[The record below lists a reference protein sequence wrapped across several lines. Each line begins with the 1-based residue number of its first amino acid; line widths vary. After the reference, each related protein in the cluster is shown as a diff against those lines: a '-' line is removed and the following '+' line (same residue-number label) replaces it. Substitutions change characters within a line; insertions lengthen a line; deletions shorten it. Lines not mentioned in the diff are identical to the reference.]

1 MGLFSSVKN
10 PPKEYD
16 LIVIGS
22 GAGLNV
28 ASDAFNKGM
37 NVAILEDGPLG
48 GTCLNRGC
56 IPTKIILYPAEVVST
71 LRDAGKI
78 GVTAENVKVDF
89 ALVMKRMHDLVSKDV
104 SQMTKGI
111 TSARGKGF
119 DLYNGVGRFVDNKVL
134 EVNGE
139 HITAPTILIAA
150 GSRETIPDITG
161 LKGAGFLTSTSALEL
176 KAPPRSIIIMGGG
189 YVAAEFAHFFDAVG
203 TKVTIIGRNE
213 RFLPM
218 EEPEIS
224 KEVKRRLSER
234 MKVLTGTE
242 VVKAGSE
249 KEGKIVIA
257 KDRKT
262 GMETRYEAE
271 ALMVAVGRQ
280 SNADLFR
287 PEKAGIKVD
296 GKGWVIVDKY
306 LRTNVAGIWAI
317 GDAIGRN
324 MFRHT
329 ANYESQVAWTNMNAA
344 SEKEMVPLDEHAV
357 PHAVFTHPEVASVGL
372 READAVKST
381 LVIVGEA
388 NYTDAIR
395 GYSMGDDGS
404 FVKVV
409 LDAKDRRI
417 LGAHAVGPH
426 ATAMVQPLVY
436 LMNAGKGTYDP
447 IVKAQTIHPAMEEI
461 MVRAFGN
468 LRPGKGQEKFFSH
481 GHKHEHNHDHKAE
494 DHKHEH

>member
-1 MGLFSSVKN
+1 MGLFSSNKRA
-10 PPKEYD
+10 PKDYD

-22 GAGLNV
+22 GAGLNI
-28 ASDAFNKGM
+28 ASDAYSKGM
-37 NVAILEDGPLG
+37 KVAILDDGPLG

-56 IPTKIILYPAEVVST
+56 IPTKIILYPAEVVQT
-71 LRDAGKI
+71 LRDAGRV

-104 SQMTKGI
+104 LEMTKGMNA
-111 TSARGKGF
+111 ARGKGM
-119 DLYNGVGRFVDNKVL
+119 DLYNAVGSFVDKNSVKVL
-134 EVNGE
+134 NEVLK
-139 HITAPTILIAA
+139 APLILIAA
-150 GSRETIPDITG
+150 GSRESIPEIPG
-161 LKGAGFLTSTSALEL
+161 LKEIGFLTSTSALEL
-176 KAPPRSIIIMGGG
+176 KAPPKSLIIMGGG
-189 YVAAEFAHFFDAVG
+189 YIAAEFAHFFDAVG
-203 TKVTIIGRNE
+203 TKVTIVGRNE
-213 RFLPM
+213 RLLPM

-224 KEVKRRLSER
+224 KEVKRKLSGR
-234 MKVLTGTE
+234 MKVVTGAE
-242 VVKAGSE
+242 VVKAGS
-249 KEGKIVIA
+249 GKGNKFVIA
-257 KDRKT
+257 RDRKT
-262 GMETRYEAE
+262 GKETRYEAE
-271 ALMVAVGRQ
+271 NIMVAVGRQ
-280 SNADLFR
+280 SNADMFR

-296 GKGWVIVDKY
+296 DKGWVIVDMY
-306 LRTNVAGIWAI
+306 LRTNVEGIWAI

-372 READAVKST
+372 READAVKKT

-395 GYSMGDDGS
+395 GYSIGDEGS

-409 LDAKDRRI
+409 LDARDRRI

-481 GHKHEHNHDHKAE
+481 GHKHQHDHDHKA
-494 DHKHEH
+494 DDLTHKH